1 MSRPSLTPSDI
12 KRTLTLPIV
21 SFSCHRQ
28 LLRHSDDKFRS
39 AMTRNH
45 LTLKYS
51 PSSGFLPSV
60 ALFIIAMSPKSVAI
74 CRIFINFVVS
84 WELCPR
90 HYIFDES
97 VFAFIL
103 ARKSD
108 SFQRNEDNDNTHF
121 LYSYVAMHFLCV
133 HPYYPSVGSCIV
145 YSFRVLS
152 EPSCR

>member
-1 MSRPSLTPSDI
+1 MSAP
-12 KRTLTLPIV
+12 
-21 SFSCHRQ
+21 
-28 LLRHSDDKFRS
+28 LLHHSDDKFRS

-84 WELCPR
+84 WGLCPR
-90 HYIFDES
+90 HNIFDES

-103 ARKSD
+103 NEKSD
-108 SFQRNEDNDNTHF
+108 SFKQDEDNDNTHS
-121 LYSYVAMHFLCV
+121 LYSYVAMRFLCV
-133 HPYYPSVGSCIV
+133 HLILSKCGVLYRLFVSGFVRAFLQINGSQLHTFFLYIINHIGV
-145 YSFRVLS
+145 V
-152 EPSCR
+152 